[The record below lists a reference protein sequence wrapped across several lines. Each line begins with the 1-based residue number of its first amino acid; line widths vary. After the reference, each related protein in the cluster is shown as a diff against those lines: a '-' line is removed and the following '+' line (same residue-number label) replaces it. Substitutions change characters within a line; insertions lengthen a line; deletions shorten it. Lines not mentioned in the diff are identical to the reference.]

1 MDLQVIEREGQ
12 RVLTTA
18 QVASAYKIESK
29 SLMRNFQRNKEHFSE
44 GTHFMA
50 LTGDALKQFKGER
63 QNDVSLKYASVLY
76 LWTEQG
82 AFLLAKSLNSD
93 KAWAAYTLLTNQYY
107 KLSQQPTNP
116 VPALPYDPERFLAL
130 EHRVKE
136 IEAQLQLV
144 TLHSGEQ
151 LRLRRAVSER
161 VYKLTNDVG
170 ARQVLFRALYSALK
184 ERYGVGSY
192 RDVKQHELQDALRF
206 VAEWGETYERHNQS

>member
-18 QVASAYKIESK
+18 QVATAYEIEPK
-29 SLMRNFQRNKEHFSE
+29 SLTRNFQRNKEHFSE
-44 GTHFMA
+44 GTHFMT

-63 QNDVSLKYASVLY
+63 QNDASLKYASVLY

-107 KLSQQPTNP
+107 KLSQQPANP
-116 VPALPYDPERFLAL
+116 VPALPYDPERFIAL

-151 LRLRRAVSER
+151 KRLQKAISER
-161 VYKLTNDVG
+161 VYELCNVK
-170 ARQVLFRALYSALK
+170 ARRPAYFADLYRAIK
-184 ERYGVGSY
+184 KRYHVESY
-192 RDVKQHELQDALRF
+192 RDVPQCQLQDALRF
-206 VAEWGETYERHNQS
+206 IQQWGGVSV

>member
-18 QVASAYKIESK
+18 QVATAYEIESK
-29 SLMRNFQRNKEHFSE
+29 SLMRNFQRNKEHFHE

-50 LTGDALKQFKGER
+50 LTGDALKQFKSER
-63 QNDVSLKYASVLY
+63 QNDVSLKFASVLY

-82 AFLLAKSLNSD
+82 AFMLAKSLSSD
-93 KAWAAYTLLTNQYY
+93 KAWAAYTLLTSQYY
-107 KLSQQPTNP
+107 KLSQQLNNE

-151 LRLRRAVSER
+151 KRLQKAISER
-161 VYKLTNDVG
+161 VYVVCDMK
-170 ARQVLFRALYSALK
+170 ARRPAYFADLYRAIK
-184 ERYGVGSY
+184 KRYHVDSY
-192 RDVKQHELQDALRF
+192 RDVPQCQLQDALRF
-206 VAEWGETYERHNQS
+206 VQQWGGAHV

>member
-18 QVASAYKIESK
+18 QVATAYEIESK
-29 SLMRNFQRNKEHFSE
+29 SLMRNFQRNKEHFHE

-63 QNDVSLKYASVLY
+63 QNDVSLKFASVLY

-82 AFLLAKSLNSD
+82 AFMLAKSLSSD
-93 KAWAAYTLLTNQYY
+93 KAWAAYTLLTSQYY
-107 KLSQQPTNP
+107 MLSKRPNSE

-151 LRLRRAVSER
+151 KRLQKAISER
-161 VYKLTNDVG
+161 VYTVCDVK
-170 ARQVLFRALYSALK
+170 ARRPVYFADLYRAIK
-184 ERYGVGSY
+184 KRYHVDSY
-192 RDVKQHELQDALRF
+192 RDVPQCQLQDALRF
-206 VAEWGETYERHNQS
+206 VQQWGGAHV